1 MSTELKEKETA
12 PQTSEDIAEDNVT
25 EKKKKKEKKDKKE
38 KNKKRKRRFG
48 DRNDGRKL
56 RTLLPMHRIMPYI
69 MPKRSDAQ
77 NFFAE
82 TFDVTKVDAFCRQK
96 VKEGYSNFGFLHV
109 LLAAYVRMTAQYP
122 AVNRFVS
129 GQKIYSRNCF
139 EVVMVV
145 KKTMSNDSP
154 DTCIKV
160 ELEPTDTVDDVYR
173 KFNDVV
179 QSVVGQEDNTS
190 FDNLAKLINHIPGL
204 LLRWTVKFL
213 NFLDYFGWLP
223 RSLTKLSPFHGSLIV
238 TSMGSLGIQP
248 VYHHIY
254 DFGNLPVFI
263 AYGKKRTVSTTD
275 SEGNVKKNRVIDI
288 KVVTDERICDGFYF
302 ASAFKA
308 LKRYVENPER
318 LTVPP
323 EEVLED
329 ID

>member
-1 MSTELKEKETA
+1 MSTEMKEKEMSS
-12 PQTSEDIAEDNVT
+12 QTPETTTEMENT
-25 EKKKKKEKKDKKE
+25 EKKKK
-38 KNKKRKRRFG
+38 NKKRRRRFG

-69 MPKRSDAQ
+69 MKRRSDAQ
-77 NFFAE
+77 NMFAE

-96 VKEGYSNFGFLHV
+96 VKEGYTNFGFLHV
-109 LLAAYVRMTAQYP
+109 LTAAYVRMVAQYP

-145 KKTMSNDSP
+145 KKEMSNDSP

-160 ELEPTDTVDDVYR
+160 EFEPTDTVDDVYR
-173 KFNDVV
+173 KFNAAV
-179 QSVVGQEDNTS
+179 QSVVGKEENSS
-190 FDNLAKLINHIPGL
+190 FDNLAKVLNYIPGL
-204 LLRWTVKFL
+204 LLRWTVKL
-213 NFLDYFGWLP
+213 INFLDYFGLLP
-223 RSLTKLSPFHGSLIV
+223 RWLTKLSPFHGSLIL

-275 SEGNVKKNRVIDI
+275 SDGNVKKSRVIDI
-288 KVVTDERICDGFYF
+288 KVVMDERICDGFYF
-302 ASAFKA
+302 ASAFKV
-308 LKRYVENPER
+308 LKRNVENPER

-323 EEVLED
+323 TEVLED

>member
-1 MSTELKEKETA
+1 MSVEIKEKETA
-12 PQTSEDIAEDNVT
+12 PKTPEKT
-25 EKKKKKEKKDKKE
+25 EETQIRKS
-38 KNKKRKRRFG
+38 KKRRRRFG

-69 MPKRSDAQ
+69 MPRRSDAQ

-82 TFDVTKVDAFCRQK
+82 SFDVAKIDAFCRQK
-96 VKEGYSNFGFLHV
+96 VKDGYTNFGFLHV

-275 SEGNVKKNRVIDI
+275 TEGNTKKNRVIDI

-302 ASAFKA
+302 ASAFKT

-318 LTVPP
+318 LTEPP
-323 EEVLED
+323 AEVLED

>member
-1 MSTELKEKETA
+1 MSIQTKEKEQATMT
-12 PQTSEDIAEDNVT
+12 PEEKQKKIHEEGKENEVKV
-25 EKKKKKEKKDKKE
+25 KKK
-38 KNKKRKRRFG
+38 RRRRFG

-69 MPKRSDAQ
+69 MPRRSDAQ

-82 TFDVTKVDAFCRQK
+82 SFDMKNVDSFCRQK
-96 VKEGYSNFGFLHV
+96 VKEGYTNFGFLHV
-109 LLAAYVRMTAQYP
+109 LLAAYLRMTTQFP

-129 GQKIYSRNCF
+129 GQKIYSRNGF

-145 KKTMSNDSP
+145 KKSMSSDSP

-160 ELEPTDTVDDVYR
+160 YLDPTDTVDDVYR
-173 KFNDVV
+173 KFNEVV
-179 QSVVGQEDNTS
+179 QSVVGQEENSS
-190 FDNLAKLINHIPGL
+190 FDKLAKIINYIPGL

-213 NFLDYFGWLP
+213 NFLDYFGLLP
-223 RSLTKLSPFHGSLIV
+223 RFLTKLSPFHGSLIV

-263 AYGKKRTVSTTD
+263 AYGKKRTVHSPD
-275 SEGNVKKNRVIDI
+275 AEGNVSTSRIIDI
-288 KVVTDERICDGFYF
+288 KVVLDERICDGFYF
-302 ASAFKA
+302 ASAFKT

-323 EEVLED
+323 VEVLED